1 MDAKGTR
8 NLLIFII
15 AVIGSGWLGLIVD
28 SLLQDQPEGNTLG
41 MGLWLVLPLL
51 TVVVLRT
58 WVGEGWRGAGLSLN
72 LKRGWQWYLVALLI
86 YPVVTGII
94 LLVGGVSGL
103 ISLDKLDVNAL
114 LSVFFSLLLAQLIK
128 NIFEEFVWR
137 GYLTAKLIKKGLN
150 DWNIY
155 WIAGLIWGVWHV
167 PYYLFFLPEDMM
179 YGILPVNK
187 ILFALLAIL
196 SMIAWSVMFVELYRV
211 TNTIWP
217 GVLMHAVED
226 SLLNP
231 LVIDGYITIT
241 SGKEIWISPICGVLT
256 SLLYIAVGLLIRA
269 VRKRKWGMLEKTP
282 RN

>member
-103 ISLDKLDVNAL
+103 ISLDNLDVNAL

-179 YGILPVNK
+179 YSILPVNK

-211 TNTIWP
+211 TNSIWP

-269 VRKRKWGMLEKTP
+269 VRKRKWGA
-282 RN
+282 

>member
-51 TVVVLRT
+51 TVVILRT

-103 ISLDKLDVNAL
+103 ISLDNLDVNAL

-137 GYLTAKLIKKGLN
+137 GYLTAKLIKKGFN

-179 YGILPVNK
+179 YSILPVNK
-187 ILFALLAIL
+187 FLFALVAIV

-211 TNTIWP
+211 TNSIWP
-217 GVLMHAVED
+217 AVLMHAVED

-269 VRKRKWGMLEKTP
+269 VRIKTEEK
-282 RN
+282 

>member
-103 ISLDKLDVNAL
+103 ISLDNLDVNAL

-179 YGILPVNK
+179 YSILPVNK
-187 ILFALLAIL
+187 CLFALVAIV

-211 TNTIWP
+211 TNSIWP
-217 GVLMHAVED
+217 AVLMHAVED

-269 VRKRKWGMLEKTP
+269 VRIKTEEK
-282 RN
+282 